1 MLIEKIEAAASY
13 LEPFWNSSEIGVVLG
28 SGLSSFTKEISSAKS
43 IPYSV
48 IPHFPRSTVE
58 GHAGSLLLGEI
69 GKFKIAVLSGRF
81 HYYEGY
87 SLQEVV
93 FPVRTLIKLGI
104 KTLILTNAAGGLNL
118 KFKPGDIMLIRDHI
132 NFIPDNPLRGDY
144 DSRFGKR
151 FVSLVEAY
159 PKRLRDLAKKHSRKL
174 KNPIHEGVYLA
185 LPGPSYETP
194 AEVKMFRLFGA
205 DAAGMSTVPEVTA
218 AVQLGVSVLAIS
230 LITNVHTRGSSPDHS
245 EVLETAKKSEKK
257 FCKLLREIVL
267 NLDSIKNADT

>member
-1 MLIEKIEAAASY
+1 
-13 LEPFWNSSEIGVVLG
+13 
-28 SGLSSFTKEISSAKS
+28 
-43 IPYSV
+43 
-48 IPHFPRSTVE
+48 
-58 GHAGSLLLGEI
+58 
-69 GKFKIAVLSGRF
+69 
-81 HYYEGY
+81 
-87 SLQEVV
+87 
-93 FPVRTLIKLGI
+93 
-104 KTLILTNAAGGLNL
+104 
-118 KFKPGDIMLIRDHI
+118 
-132 NFIPDNPLRGDY
+132 
-144 DSRFGKR
+144 
-151 FVSLVEAY
+151 VSLVEAY